1 MKIVVVGGVAAG
13 TKAAAKLKREDR
25 SAQVEV
31 YTKSRDISYAG
42 CGLPYYVGGGI
53 ESREELIV
61 NTPAKFSALTGV
73 SVFTCQEATKVDPSA
88 KTVMFR
94 DVDSGAE
101 QPVSYDK
108 LIIATGASPIVP
120 NIDGVNLKGVFTV
133 RTPDDAIAIRDY
145 IEKNGCKRAVVVG
158 AGFIGMELAE
168 NLMAQNV
175 SVTVVDMMPQILPN
189 VLDPEMAG
197 YAAKQ
202 LRKKGLKI
210 MTGTSLLAIKGAEK
224 TESVSTS
231 GGDLPADLVILS
243 IGIRPATAF
252 LEGSGIELIKG
263 AVVVDELQS
272 TNVPDIY
279 AVGDCAI
286 VKNRVTGERQWSAM
300 GSTANITGR
309 CLAKNLT
316 GTKAVYGGCLG
327 TGVAKL
333 ASDLNAGRTGLSE
346 EQARAAGYNV
356 ITVVCVTDDK
366 AHYYP
371 DSDAFVTKLIA
382 DRDSGKLLGMQV
394 IGAGAVDKMTDIAV
408 VGISAGLTLSDFD
421 TLDLAY
427 APPFSTAIH
436 PFVQAC
442 YILENKIS
450 GAFET
455 FTPAEY
461 SAGAAKGYRVIDVQ
475 PEPKIF
481 GAQWVDLGK
490 VNGEI
495 DGIAKDEKLLLVCAR
510 GKRGY
515 FLQNRLK
522 HFGYTNT
529 RVLEG
534 GESFNTVKVEN
545 AEGAISPAEIKRV
558 KALGCL
564 QDKRYPDVFNVRVI
578 TKNGKITAEEQ
589 RVIAEAADR
598 FGSGEVTF
606 TSRLTLEIQGVKYA
620 NIEAVIEFLNAH
632 DLITGGTGSL
642 VRPVVSCKGTTCQY
656 GLIDTFGLSEKIH
669 ERFYLGYHD
678 VTLPHKFKIAVG
690 GCPNNCVKPNLND
703 LGIIG
708 QRAPVVQAD
717 KCRGCGKCQVELS
730 CPIKSVKVTDGKIVM
745 GDDCNN
751 CGRCRGKCPF
761 GAVAE
766 YTDCYKI
773 YIGGRWGKKIA
784 NGRPLEKLFTS
795 EEDVLDVV
803 ERAILFFRD
812 EGVSGERFADTIERL
827 GFEYV
832 QDKLLNDKIDKSAVL
847 KKNVK
852 GGATC

>member
-1 MKIVVVGGVAAG
+1 MKIVVIGGVAAG
-13 TKAAAKLKREDR
+13 TKAAAKIKREDR

-73 SVFTCQEATKVDPSA
+73 SVFNGQEAVSVDAKS
-88 KTVMFR
+88 KTVQFR
-94 DVDSGAE
+94 SVADGSQKEA
-101 QPVSYDK
+101 SYDK

-120 NIDGVNLKGVFTV
+120 KIDGTALNGVFTV
-133 RTPDDAIAIRDY
+133 RTPDDAIAVRDY
-145 IEKNGCKRAVVVG
+145 IEKNNCRKAVVAG
-158 AGFIGMELAE
+158 AGFIGMEMAE
-168 NLMAQNV
+168 NLMSKGLA
-175 SVTVVDMMPQILPN
+175 VTVIDMTPQILPN

-197 YAAKQ
+197 YAAKH
-202 LRKKGLKI
+202 LRKKGMKI
-210 MTGTSLLAIKGAEK
+210 MTGTSLLSIKGNDKAE
-224 TESVSTS
+224 TAVTS
-231 GGDLPADLVILS
+231 GGELPAEIVILS

-252 LEGSGIELIKG
+252 LDGSGVELING
-263 AVVVDELQS
+263 AVAVDEYQR
-272 TNVPDIY
+272 TNIEDVY
-279 AVGDCAI
+279 AAGDCAV
-286 VKNRVTGERQWSAM
+286 VKNLITGNRQWSAM

-309 CLAKNLT
+309 CLAKTIT
-316 GTKAVYGGCLG
+316 GTQTPYAGCLG
-327 TGVAKL
+327 TGVAML
-333 ASDLNAGRTGLSE
+333 ADDLNAGRTGLSE
-346 EQARAAGYNV
+346 EQAKAAGFDP
-356 ITVVCVTDDK
+356 ISVVCVTDDK

-371 DSDAFVTKLIA
+371 DSDTFTTKLIA
-382 DRDSGKLLGMQV
+382 DRATKKLLGMQV
-394 IGAGAVDKMTDIAV
+394 LGAGAVDKMTDIAA
-408 VGISAGLTLSDFD
+408 VGISAGLTISDFD
-421 TLDLAY
+421 TMDLAY

-455 FTPAEY
+455 FTPAEFA
-461 SAGAAKGYRVIDVQ
+461 SGAAKGYRVIDVQ

-481 GAQWVDLGK
+481 GAEWVDLGK
-490 VNGEI
+490 VTGELE
-495 DGIAKDEKLLLVCAR
+495 GIAKDEKLLLVCAK

-529 RVLEG
+529 KVLEG
-534 GESFNTVKVEN
+534 GEFFNTVKIEN
-545 AEGAISPAEIKRV
+545 AGGKLSPEEIKRV

-606 TSRLTLEIQGVKYA
+606 TSRLTLEIQGVKYE
-620 NIEAVIEFLNAH
+620 NIEAVIEFLGEH
-632 DLITGGTGSL
+632 DLLTGGTGSL

-708 QRAPVVQAD
+708 QRVPVIQSD
-717 KCRGCGKCQVELS
+717 KCRGCGKCQVENA
-730 CPIKSVKVTDGKIVM
+730 CPIKAAKVDNGKIVM
-745 GDDCNN
+745 TEDCNN
-751 CGRCRGKCPF
+751 CGRCREKCPF
-761 GAVAE
+761 GAVPE

-795 EEDVLDVV
+795 EEEVMEIV

-812 EGVSGERFADTIERL
+812 EGLSGERFADTIERL

-832 QDKLLNDKIDKSAVL
+832 QDKLLNDKIDKSTVL
-847 KKNVK
+847 KKTVK

>member
-1 MKIVVVGGVAAG
+1 MKIVVIGGVAAG
-13 TKAAAKLKREDR
+13 TKAAAKIKREDR

-73 SVFTCQEATKVDPSA
+73 SVFNGQEAVSVDA
-88 KTVMFR
+88 KSKMVQFR
-94 DVDSGAE
+94 SVADGSQKE
-101 QPVSYDK
+101 VSYDK

-120 NIDGVNLKGVFTV
+120 KIDGTALNGVFTV
-133 RTPDDAIAIRDY
+133 RTPDDAIAVRDY
-145 IEKNGCKRAVVVG
+145 IEKNNCRKAVVAG
-158 AGFIGMELAE
+158 AGFIGMEMAE
-168 NLMAQNV
+168 NLMSKGLA
-175 SVTVVDMMPQILPN
+175 VTVIDMTPQILPN

-197 YAAKQ
+197 FAAKH
-202 LRKKGLKI
+202 LRKKGMKI
-210 MTGTSLLAIKGAEK
+210 MTGTSLMSIKGNDKAEAA
-224 TESVSTS
+224 VTS
-231 GGDLPADLVILS
+231 GGELPAEIVILS

-252 LEGSGIELIKG
+252 LDGSGVELING
-263 AVVVDELQS
+263 AVAVDEYQR
-272 TNVPDIY
+272 TNIEDVY
-279 AVGDCAI
+279 AAGDCAV
-286 VKNRVTGERQWSAM
+286 VKNLITGNRQWSAM

-309 CLAKNLT
+309 CLAKTIT
-316 GTKAVYGGCLG
+316 GTQTPYAGCLG
-327 TGVAKL
+327 TGVAML
-333 ASDLNAGRTGLSE
+333 ADDLNAGRTGLSE
-346 EQARAAGYNV
+346 EQAKAVGFDP
-356 ITVVCVTDDK
+356 ISVVCVTDDK

-371 DSDAFVTKLIA
+371 DSDTFTTKLIA
-382 DRDSGKLLGMQV
+382 DRVTKKLLGMQV
-394 IGAGAVDKMTDIAV
+394 LGAGAVDKMTDIAV
-408 VGISAGLTLSDFD
+408 VGISAGLTISDFD
-421 TLDLAY
+421 TMDLAY

-455 FTPAEY
+455 FTPAEFA
-461 SAGAAKGYRVIDVQ
+461 SGAAKGYRVIDVQ

-481 GAQWVDLGK
+481 GAEWIDLGK
-490 VNGEI
+490 VTGEL
-495 DGIAKDEKLLLVCAR
+495 DGIAKDEKLLLVCAK

-529 RVLEG
+529 KVLEG
-534 GESFNTVKVEN
+534 GEFFNTVKIEN
-545 AEGAISPAEIKRV
+545 AGGKLSPEEIKRV

-606 TSRLTLEIQGVKYA
+606 TSRLTLEIQGVKYE
-620 NIEAVIEFLNAH
+620 NIEAAIEFLGEH
-632 DLITGGTGSL
+632 DLLTGGTGSL

-708 QRAPVVQAD
+708 QRVPVIQSD
-717 KCRGCGKCQVELS
+717 KCRGCGKCQVENA
-730 CPIKSVKVTDGKIVM
+730 CPIKAAKVDNGKIVM
-745 GDDCNN
+745 TEECNN
-751 CGRCRGKCPF
+751 CGRCREKCPF
-761 GAVAE
+761 GAVPE

-795 EEDVLDVV
+795 EEEVMEIV

-812 EGVSGERFADTIERL
+812 EGLSGERFADTIERL

-832 QDKLLNDKIDKSAVL
+832 QDKLLNDKIDKSSVL
-847 KKNVK
+847 KKTVK

>member
-1 MKIVVVGGVAAG
+1 MKIVVIGGVAAG
-13 TKAAAKLKREDR
+13 TKAAAKIKREDR

-73 SVFTCQEATKVDPSA
+73 SVFNGQEAVSVDAKS
-88 KTVMFR
+88 KTVQFR
-94 DVDSGAE
+94 SVADGSQKE
-101 QPVSYDK
+101 VSYDK

-120 NIDGVNLKGVFTV
+120 KIDGTALNGVFTV
-133 RTPDDAIAIRDY
+133 RTPDDAIAVRDY
-145 IEKNGCKRAVVVG
+145 IEKNNCRKAVVAG
-158 AGFIGMELAE
+158 AGFIGMEMAE
-168 NLMAQNV
+168 NLMSKGLA
-175 SVTVVDMMPQILPN
+175 VTVIDMTPQILPN
-189 VLDPEMAG
+189 ILDPEMAG
-197 YAAKQ
+197 YAAKH
-202 LRKKGLKI
+202 LRKKGMKI
-210 MTGTSLLAIKGAEK
+210 MTGTSLLSIKGNDKAE
-224 TESVSTS
+224 TAVTS
-231 GGDLPADLVILS
+231 GGELPAEIVILS

-252 LEGSGIELIKG
+252 LDGSGVELING
-263 AVVVDELQS
+263 AVAVDEYQR
-272 TNVPDIY
+272 TNIEDVY
-279 AVGDCAI
+279 AAGDCAV
-286 VKNRVTGERQWSAM
+286 VKNLITGNRQWSAM

-309 CLAKNLT
+309 CLAKTIT
-316 GTKAVYGGCLG
+316 GTQTPYAGCLG
-327 TGVAKL
+327 TGVAML
-333 ASDLNAGRTGLSE
+333 ADDLNAGRTGLSE
-346 EQARAAGYNV
+346 EQAKAAGFDP
-356 ITVVCVTDDK
+356 ISVVCVTDDK

-371 DSDAFVTKLIA
+371 DSDTFTTKLIA
-382 DRDSGKLLGMQV
+382 DRATKKLLGMQV
-394 IGAGAVDKMTDIAV
+394 LGAGAVDKMTDIAA
-408 VGISAGLTLSDFD
+408 VGISAGLTISDFD
-421 TLDLAY
+421 TMDLAY

-455 FTPAEY
+455 FTPAEFA
-461 SAGAAKGYRVIDVQ
+461 SGAAKGYRVIDVQ

-481 GAQWVDLGK
+481 GAEWIDLGK
-490 VNGEI
+490 VTGEL
-495 DGIAKDEKLLLVCAR
+495 DGIAKDEKLLLVCAK

-529 RVLEG
+529 KVLEG
-534 GESFNTVKVEN
+534 GEFFNTVKIEN
-545 AEGAISPAEIKRV
+545 AEGKLSPEEIKRV

-606 TSRLTLEIQGVKYA
+606 TSRLTLEIQGVKYE
-620 NIEAVIEFLNAH
+620 NIEAVIEFLGEH
-632 DLITGGTGSL
+632 DLLTGGTGSL

-708 QRAPVVQAD
+708 QRVPVIQSD
-717 KCRGCGKCQVELS
+717 KCRGCGKCQVENA
-730 CPIKSVKVTDGKIVM
+730 CPIKAAKVDNGKIVM
-745 GDDCNN
+745 TEDCNN
-751 CGRCRGKCPF
+751 CGRCREKCPF
-761 GAVAE
+761 GAVPE

-795 EEDVLDVV
+795 EEEVMEIV

-812 EGVSGERFADTIERL
+812 EGLSGERFADTIERL

-832 QDKLLNDKIDKSAVL
+832 QDKLLNDKIDKSTVL
-847 KKNVK
+847 KKTVK